1 MRFTRRQMIA
11 RTAQSASALCL
22 GLGTIHVLGERPRGI
37 AEANHPQA
45 KPSPAFP
52 PEDVDFLRD
61 LTREVVQAA
70 RVRPGEKR
78 GGPMAN
84 TTGFTLIMP
93 GGNYPAY
100 WIRDFAM
107 SLDSGCVTAEEML
120 DHLRLTARC
129 QNGPEARH
137 LKHGLIVPPFAI
149 PDHINFDA
157 GAVYYPGT
165 YASNEEQGDGTY
177 GMLPPIDDHFE
188 FIHIAHRYYRA
199 TQRTGFLGETVG
211 GITVLDRLLKAYAAP
226 TTDPATGL
234 VVTSAQDRA
243 VGFGFCDSIYFT
255 GQLLFPSLLRFRA
268 ANQLAELCRAAGRLA
283 PVAPLRSDAKN
294 IASHLVPT
302 FGDRSRLSGWL
313 RAATGVGRQP
323 DVWGT
328 LYALHLGALR
338 GAAARLAFR
347 TIADAVTRETITCE
361 GAVRHVPGDLD
372 ASPTSAWEKAACAHN
387 TYQNG
392 AFWHTPTG
400 WLIEAL
406 SQTDRPLARR
416 IFQDYI
422 RHLRQGDFRLGTK
435 SQAPWECFGRHGLAA
450 QNGVYM
456 TSVAAPWAII
466 RNLSA

>member
-1 MRFTRRQMIA
+1 MRYTRRQVIA
-11 RTAQSASALCL
+11 RTALAL
-22 GLGTIHVLGERPRGI
+22 GLGPVTLWGQRNPPGI
-37 AEANHPQA
+37 AGAHHAQA
-45 KPSPAFP
+45 KPSRAFP
-52 PEDVDFLRD
+52 AEDLGFLRD
-61 LTREVVQAA
+61 LTRDVVRAA

-78 GGPMAN
+78 GGSPAN

-129 QNGPEARH
+129 QNGPEIRR
-137 LKHGLIVPPFAI
+137 LKNGLMVPPFAI

-157 GAVYYPGT
+157 GPVFYPGT
-165 YASNEEQGDGTY
+165 YASNAEQGDGTY
-177 GMLPPIDDHFE
+177 GILPPIDDHFE

-199 TQRTGFLGETVG
+199 SGQSGFLGEAVG
-211 GITVLDRLLKAYAAP
+211 GMTVLDRLLKAYAAP

-255 GQLLFPSLLRFRA
+255 GNLLFPSLLRFRA
-268 ANQLAELCRAAGRLA
+268 ANQLADLCRAGGHRGPIKRLK
-283 PVAPLRSDAKN
+283 SESEN
-294 IASHLVPT
+294 IAAHLAPT
-302 FGDRSRLSGWL
+302 FGDRPRLAGWL
-313 RAATGVGRQP
+313 MAATGVGRQA

-328 LYALHLGALR
+328 LYALHLGALG
-338 GAAARLAFR
+338 GAAAPHAIR
-347 TIADAVTRETITCE
+347 TIAEAVTRETITCE
-361 GAVRHVPGDLD
+361 GAVRHVPMDLD
-372 ASPTSAWEKAACAHN
+372 ASPTSAWEKAGCAHN

-400 WLIEAL
+400 WLMEAL
-406 SQTDRPLARR
+406 AKADRGLSRR

-422 RHLRQGDFRLGTK
+422 QHLRQGDFRLGAK
-435 SQAPWECFGRHGLAA
+435 NLAPWECFGRHGHAA

-466 RNLSA
+466 RTMA